1 MPGVLLICIWVGQ
14 GSSVL
19 AVGVRGHCL
28 DIFLSLSLSLSLSQ
42 TTETTS
48 RYRLRE
54 RPVKPKQPSASFVLS
69 GTSC

>member
-28 DIFLSLSLSLSLSQ
+28 DIFLSLSLSLSLSNDGDNV
-42 TTETTS
+42 S
-48 RYRLRE
+48 I
-54 RPVKPKQPSASFVLS
+54 
-69 GTSC
+69 